1 MGLFQGPTAAYF
13 KRDATG
19 RELFFIWGNFGKGR
33 VIPSEADG
41 DFARRYMT
49 GYFFGTL
56 AIIIPAIVLLPDQML
71 DSHWLLV
78 VGLLLVLAWTAM
90 LPLHLRTRQWP
101 LADETMTYRESLTIT
116 AKAYGSKMM
125 LIFVIVIA
133 LGLVAS
139 ILLLLFTTETLA
151 AAIVALGSGILLVIF
166 MFMLR
171 ASRRG

>member
-1 MGLFQGPTAAYF
+1 MGLFQAPTAAYF

-19 RELFFIWGNFGKGR
+19 RQLFFIWGNFGKGR

-49 GYFFGTL
+49 AYFFGTL
-56 AIIIPAIVLLPDQML
+56 ATIIPAIVWLPDQML
-71 DSHWLLV
+71 DSHWLLA

-90 LPLHLRTRQWP
+90 LPLYLRTRRWP
-101 LADETMTYRESLTIT
+101 LADEAMTYGESLTIT
-116 AKAYGSKMM
+116 ARAYGSKTM
-125 LIFVIVIA
+125 LAFVIAIA

-139 ILLLLFTTETLA
+139 ILLLLFSTETLP
-151 AAIVALGSGILLVIF
+151 AAIVALGSGVLLVILL
-166 MFMLR
+166 FMLR